1 MKKKIL
7 SILLI
12 VSSMAFTMSGCTLK
26 REDVEPPST
35 ELSEVAKT
43 TTLES
48 ESFYV
53 WSDATF
59 KKSDI
64 THYTFG
70 GDEEDGV
77 VNPERIIWYSEID
90 EESIP
95 TVYAGDEIVY
105 CCSGIMPEEFRWERF
120 EDLGY
125 TVGLTQLE
133 QLPSKKYALSL
144 DVSDEHI
151 YDKSDVWE
159 AVSDYSDVGLVIVD
173 KIGGVSLT
181 DACVDESGTIVGLA
195 KGAPYDME
203 YYVGTFMKEATVT
216 ASYHAFSSMEDVY
229 SVDYDF
235 LQSDIAVIKVP
246 EGLKTGYYLLG
257 GEMFFRYV
265 NGSSYDQ
272 TTDFNE
278 PNVEEDDFSGS
289 AEEMEDAEIKEE
301 TTFNPQVVEKEE
313 TTETTESTELETGTE
328 MSMSE
333 YADYTKDISFDSMPD
348 DGVAVLTLQFK
359 NGTDWESQPLNSL
372 TITDSAENILFDL
385 LNDSEYQDISWEWNS
400 DNASLIIKVPNEGDY
415 DLANLTLDFNA
426 TDAYQK
432 ITGSVE

>member
-1 MKKKIL
+1 MKKNIL
-7 SILLI
+7 SVLLI
-12 VSSMAFTMSGCTLK
+12 ASSMVFTMSGCTLK
-26 REDVEPPST
+26 REDAEPPST
-35 ELSEVAKT
+35 ELTEVAKT

-64 THYTFG
+64 AHYTFS

-77 VNPERIIWYSEID
+77 VNPKRIIWYSDID

-95 TVYAGDEIVY
+95 TVYTGDEIVY
-105 CCSGIMPEEFRWERF
+105 CCSGVMPEEFRWERF
-120 EDLGY
+120 EDLEY

-144 DVSDEHI
+144 DASDEHI
-151 YDKSDVWE
+151 YDKSDIWE

-173 KIGGVSLT
+173 KIGGVALT
-181 DACVDESGTIVGLA
+181 DACVDESGTVVGLT
-195 KGAPYDME
+195 KGASYDME

-229 SVDYDF
+229 SVDFDF
-235 LQSDIAVIKVP
+235 LQSDIAIIKIP

-265 NGSSYDQ
+265 NGDSYDQ

-278 PNVEEDDFSGS
+278 PNVVEDDFSGV
-289 AEEMEDAEIKEE
+289 KEE
-301 TTFNPQVVEKEE
+301 TEEAEAEKVAEPFTPQS
-313 TTETTESTELETGTE
+313 TEVIESTEIGSTE
-328 MSMSE
+328 KK
-333 YADYTKDISFDSMPD
+333 TKDMPD
-348 DGVAVLTLQFK
+348 TEYSSYTEEVHFDNLTDGGTAVLTFQFK
-359 NGTDWESQPLNSL
+359 NGTDGNKQPFDDL
-372 TITDSAENILFDL
+372 IIKDSDGNIIFDL
-385 LNDSEYQDISWEWNS
+385 SDNSEYENVSWEWNPDS
-400 DNASLIIKVPNEGDY
+400 ASLIVKITNDESS
-415 DLANLTLDFNA
+415 DLRNLKLDF
-426 TDAYQK
+426 DAADTYQK
-432 ITGSVE
+432 VLVTTE